1 MAHPRNLSLRKE
13 IQDYLQCCESLLSSA
28 LMSKSARLSEDE
40 KGIVEYYAVE
50 VAKLQPRQRRKLEY
64 RHSVLEYIR
73 LSEVLLT
80 VEHLSGHEHKQLQLT
95 LMQVVSILL
104 HSGGVGLGTLH
115 KRPFSGPMTVSSLRP
130 WRPSHRKHGSA
141 AQKPSVPL
149 REQL

>member
-1 MAHPRNLSLRKE
+1 VAHPRNLSVRKE
-13 IQDYLQCCESLLSSA
+13 IQEYLQCCESLLSSA

-40 KGIVEYYAVE
+40 KGIIEYYAVE
-50 VAKLQPRQRRKLEY
+50 VGKLQPRQQRKLEY

-80 VEHLSGHEHKQLQLT
+80 VEHLSRHEHKQMQHM

-104 HSGGVGLGTLH
+104 LSRDVGLGTPH
-115 KRPFSGPMTVSSLRP
+115 KKPFSGPMTVSSLRP

-141 AQKPSVPL
+141 AQKPSAPL
-149 REQL
+149 REQN